1 MINRAPPDFLTPD
14 MAGFSVRVAD
24 WFEKLRDN
32 ICGAFETIESE
43 AKDSPLSDQPSGH
56 FQRKNWTRDGGGGG
70 QISVM
75 HGRVFEKVGVNISVV
90 HGQFAED
97 FRAQIPGATDDGQF
111 WAGGISLVAHPQNPF
126 VPAAHMNTR
135 FVITSKAWFG
145 GGGDLTPLK
154 PAPKQAN
161 TFHADLKACCERHD
175 PDYYPKYKQWCDD
188 YFYLKHRDEPRGAGG
203 IFYDYL
209 DSGDREA
216 DFSFT
221 RDVGSSF
228 AGSYVNIVR
237 ETMNKH
243 FTAEDRHFQLVRRG
257 RYVEFN
263 LLYDRGTSFGLKT
276 GGNIEAILMSL
287 PPEVRWPQLGLPWL
301 NINR

>member
-14 MAGFSVRVAD
+14 MADFSVRVAD

-32 ICGAFETIESE
+32 ICGQFETIESDAE
-43 AKDSPLSDQPSGH
+43 DSPLSDKPSGH
-56 FQRKNWTRDGGGGG
+56 FERKNWTRDGGGGG

-161 TFHADLKACCERHD
+161 TFHADLRACCERHD

-287 PPEVRWPQLGLPWL
+287 PPEVRWP
-301 NINR
+301 

>member
-1 MINRAPPDFLTPD
+1 MINRTQPDFLTPD
-14 MAGFSVRVAD
+14 MADFSIRVVD
-24 WFEKLRDN
+24 WFETLRDN
-32 ICGAFETIESE
+32 ICAEFETIESE
-43 AKDSPLSDQPSGH
+43 AEDSPLSDQPSGN
-56 FQRKNWTRDGGGGG
+56 FQRKNWARDGGGGG

-75 HGRVFEKVGVNISVV
+75 HGRVFEKVGVNISAV
-90 HGQFAED
+90 HGRFAED
-97 FRAQIPGATDDGQF
+97 FRAQIPGATNDGQF

-287 PPEVRWPQLGLPWL
+287 PPEVRWP
-301 NINR
+301 